1 MELWSLA
8 TSNNKFQ
15 AKYRGEMKDKINI
28 TNKNNHYKNKI
39 RRILVVG
46 PLCLT
51 AAKREKINIKYNLKE
66 EFFFEINTIKNGSKI
81 NIGCKK

>member
-1 MELWSLA
+1 MPVAIGFGNGKQFEDENIQEMLTKLWSLA

-28 TNKNNHYKNKI
+28 TNKNNHYKRKI
-39 RRILVVG
+39 RRIILVVG

-51 AAKREKINIKYNLKE
+51 AARREKLKKIK
-66 EFFFEINTIKNGSKI
+66 IK
-81 NIGCKK
+81 